1 MIVLIDRRAH
11 CHAPL
16 RKRGIWLGFVWVKNG
31 QWVGAH
37 GNAPAILSRFH
48 RSTSKCGFQL
58 VMDQV
63 GVLGWAGL
71 IALARRPRF
80 DSAQRSLEAGV
91 GVSGG
96 EGGLVEVDN
105 VCQNGLGVGMI
116 VAQANHENGKAF

>member
-1 MIVLIDRRAH
+1 MAMRPRSCLVFIDQRRSAVFS
-11 CHAPL
+11 L
-16 RKRGIWLGFVWVKNG
+16 FI
-31 QWVGAH
+31 
-37 GNAPAILSRFH
+37 
-48 RSTSKCGFQL
+48 
-58 VMDQV
+58 DQV